1 MSATPAPK
9 TDVVGMNIQAMIEN
23 AAVASQN
30 KSLVDDQV
38 TREAIE
44 LNIVAPITK
53 RVSEA
58 LEAVWKYSLV
68 IESSVRRGDGPEQ
81 YAGVVEA
88 LRLIKEARADL
99 DATEGRS

>member
-1 MSATPAPK
+1 
-9 TDVVGMNIQAMIEN
+9 MNIQTMIEN

-30 KSLVDDQV
+30 KSLIDDQV

-44 LNIVAPITK
+44 LNIVAPILK
-53 RVSEA
+53 QFSDAV
-58 LEAVWKYSLV
+58 EAVWKYSLV

-88 LRLIKEARADL
+88 LRLIKDARSAIAAEA
-99 DATEGRS
+99 TP

>member
-30 KSLVDDQV
+30 KSLIDDQV

-44 LNIVAPITK
+44 LNIVAPITR

-88 LRLIKEARADL
+88 LRLIKEARAAL
-99 DATEGRS
+99 AATEGRS